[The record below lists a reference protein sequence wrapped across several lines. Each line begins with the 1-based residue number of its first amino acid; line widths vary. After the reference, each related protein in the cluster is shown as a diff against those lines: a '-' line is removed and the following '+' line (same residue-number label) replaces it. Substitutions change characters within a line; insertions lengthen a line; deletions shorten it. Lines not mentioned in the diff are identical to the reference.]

1 MSLLKHAAV
10 SDRALF
16 TSQGWCEFLQRDK
29 SGKDTAPPP
38 HSSRLLSWGTV
49 DCLHDDTLVPSTHVC

>member
-16 TSQGWCEFLQRDK
+16 ISQGLCEFLQRDK
-29 SGKDTAPPP
+29 SGKDTGPL
-38 HSSRLLSWGTV
+38 SSKLVSWGTV
-49 DCLHDDTLVPSTHVC
+49 DCLHDETLVPSTHVY